1 MEDLKKL
8 TEWVWATYLGDNE
21 ERYQELLQRFDK
33 SATVIGTGKQE
44 IYTSLEAFLAEAG
57 NELREREGI
66 HFHLRDFWC
75 EEQSLGPDHSLVYG
89 GVYVWWESPDHRI
102 STRMDSRFTM
112 VYRRVEGEWR
122 IFHVHQSVPNPE
134 QMEGEAFPK
143 TLTQQMDS
151 ARREIDSLSRLADTD
166 SLTGLLNLRGLQQRY
181 EQVDDASYWLMM
193 LDIDNFKQTN
203 DCYGHLAGNQA
214 LIDLAAQHL
223 GAGGGQR
230 LPDGRGRVRA
240 AVPRPAPAGCREPGP
255 AADRPG
261 SGLRPGGP
269 PAHRHLG
276 GPDPGR
282 GGGEDGGCPQPGG
295 PRPLSLQGKRQELLY
310 RRLKIQ
316 QGPGRIQRPGPC
328 AFAPRQEKKKS
339 PGPEGPELSL
349 EVATRFELV
358 NKGFA
363 DLCLTTWPRHQKRE

>member
-75 EEQSLGPDHSLVYG
+75 EEQSLGPDHSLIYG

-102 STRMDSRFTM
+102 SIRMDSRFTM

-134 QMEGEAFPK
+134 QMEGETFPK

-214 LIDLAAQHL
+214 LIDLAAIL
-223 GAGGGQR
+223 NTVVRGEDSVCRVGGDEFVLLCHGLRRQDAESLAQR
-230 LPDGRGRVRA
+230 LIDRV
-240 AVPRPAPAGCREPGP
+240 AVCAR
-255 AADRPG
+255 ADRLLTG
-261 SGLRPGGP
+261 ISVGLTR
-269 PAHRHLG
+269 AVV
-276 GPDPGR
+276 
-282 GGGEDGGCPQPGG
+282 GERMEDA
-295 PRPLSLQGKRQELLY
+295 LSRADRALYLSKEKGKNCY
-310 RRLKIQ
+310 TV
-316 QGPGRIQRPGPC
+316 G
-328 AFAPRQEKKKS
+328 
-339 PGPEGPELSL
+339 
-349 EVATRFELV
+349 
-358 NKGFA
+358 
-363 DLCLTTWPRHQKRE
+363 